1 MIKLLGVVGGLL
13 LVVVIAG
20 WVALGF
26 GDGAEQKCDASNRVL
41 VVIPKGAGVSQVA
54 ERLEAAGVID
64 GTTRFGLRVRI
75 EGVGSKLHAGPIL
88 ICKGGSYSTAI
99 EVLTKGGNATT
110 LVTIPEG
117 PAIEEVAPIAA
128 SAGVSGSYVGAVKAA
143 TGLNPSDFGAPA
155 SAGLEGFLFPSTYD
169 LPHHPKANQ
178 LVAAQL
184 KAFKS
189 NFASVDMRNAKSKN
203 LTPFDVVTIAAM
215 VERETAASRERPLVA
230 AVIWNRLK
238 QRIPLGIDATSRYEF
253 SNWSRP
259 LLASQLASQ
268 SQWNTRIH
276 AGLPPGPIGNPGL
289 ASLKAAANPASSDAL
304 YYVVKPWS
312 CGEHTFTRT
321 SAEFDRAVAAYNS
334 ARASNA
340 GRAPSKCP

>member
-1 MIKLLGVVGGLL
+1 MIKLLGAIGGLL
-13 LVVVIAG
+13 AATLIAG

-26 GDGAEQKCDASNRVL
+26 GSDPQRKCPASERVL
-41 VVIPKGAGVSQVA
+41 VVIPKGAGVAQVA
-54 ERLEAAGVID
+54 ERLQASGVIH
-64 GTTRFGLRVRI
+64 GTTRFGFRVRI
-75 EGVGSKLHAGPIL
+75 ESVSSKLHAGPIL
-88 ICKGGSYSTAI
+88 MCKGSSYSTAI

-117 PAIEEVAPIAA
+117 PASEEVAPIAA
-128 SAGVSGSYVGAVKAA
+128 AAGVSGSYLGAVKAA
-143 TGLNPSDFGAPA
+143 TGLDAKDFGAPA

-169 LPHHPKANQ
+169 LPLHPTANQ

-189 NFASVDMRNAKSKN
+189 NFASVDMRNARSKN

-215 VERETAASRERPLVA
+215 VEHETAVPKERPLVA

-253 SNWSRP
+253 RNWSRP

-289 ASLKAAANPASSDAL
+289 ASLQAAANPARSDAL

-312 CGEHTFTRT
+312 CGEHTFSRT
-321 SAEFDRAVAAYNS
+321 SAEFERAVAAYNS
-334 ARASNA
+334 ARASNG
-340 GRAPSKCP
+340 GRAPTKCP

>member
-1 MIKLLGVVGGLL
+1 MIKLFGVIGGLL
-13 LVVVIAG
+13 VATVIAG

-26 GDGAEQKCDASNRVL
+26 GDEAEQKCKSSDRVL
-41 VVIPKGAGVSQVA
+41 VVIPKGAGVAQVA
-54 ERLEAAGVID
+54 QRLQASGVID
-64 GTTRFGLRVRI
+64 GTTRFGLRVRVD
-75 EGVGSKLHAGPIL
+75 GVGSKLHAGPVL
-88 ICKGGSYSTAI
+88 MCKGSSYSTAI
-99 EVLTKGGNATT
+99 EVLTKGGNATK

-117 PAIEEVAPIAA
+117 PASEEVAPIAA
-128 SAGVSGSYVGAVKAA
+128 SAGVSGSYLAAVKAA
-143 TGLNPSDFGAPA
+143 TGLSPKEFGAPS

-169 LPHHPKANQ
+169 LPLHPTSTQ

-189 NFASVDMRNAKSKN
+189 NLARVDMRRAKSKN
-203 LTPFDVVTIAAM
+203 LTAFDVVTIAAM
-215 VERETAASRERPLVA
+215 VERETAAAKERPLVA

-253 SNWSRP
+253 RNWSRP

-289 ASLKAAANPASSDAL
+289 ASLQAAANPASSDAL
-304 YYVVKPWS
+304 YYVVKPWA
-312 CGEHTFTRT
+312 CGEHTFTNT
-321 SAEFDRAVAAYNS
+321 LAEFDRAVAAYNA
-334 ARASNA
+334 ARASNG
-340 GRAPSKCP
+340 GRAPTKCP